1 MTVFGSLLSSRTNW
15 TRSSYRAAS
24 QRPTHRHDRNINDN
38 DNNNNNNGTSNNDNE
53 GSTTRSDGTGHHEQC
68 RTGARAGR
76 DQQRRRLLTVSQLPL
91 WMRDNDF
98 LRGSYRPQ
106 QPTIWSCVKTG
117 LFQLTNDSMNIYTH
131 LVGFLAM
138 LPLTYYLLVHATSL
152 STFSSLLSKLPPCTP
167 KALASTASFLFNS
180 TSATVTRADGGG
192 GDGDGDKALSDA
204 LRLYGLSGLSC
215 LLQEGNAINNNN
227 STTTT
232 IATATTTTIAATKT
246 QLLRVLREHKYAMT
260 PLLVAGIV
268 CLLFSTVFHMF
279 WVLSPAAMKRL
290 AKLDFSGIACLCLGH
305 GMTGLYYT
313 YYCSPTLA
321 QPFFI
326 MMTIAFLII
335 IPLIMTPRFATPQ
348 WRTVRGCAFGGLGA
362 LSLFPVMKA
371 LFYMRGTADVVAVAS
386 ALIAMAMYGIGGFIY
401 VSRFPECCRIGKHDR
416 FFASHQLMHMFVLGG
431 IATHLSGCYYLLH
444 LRVQYGCSM

>member
-1 MTVFGSLLSSRTNW
+1 MTVFGSLLSSRSNW
-15 TRSSYRAAS
+15 PRSYRATS
-24 QRPTHRHDRNINDN
+24 QRSTQRHDRNIND
-38 DNNNNNNGTSNNDNE
+38 SNNSNTSSRNNSDNE
-53 GSTTRSDGTGHHEQC
+53 GSTIRSDGTCNHEQC
-68 RTGARAGR
+68 RTSARGGR
-76 DQQRRRLLTVSQLPL
+76 DQQRRRLLTLSQLPL

-106 QPTIWSCVKTG
+106 QPTIWSCVTTG

-138 LPLTYYLLVHATSL
+138 IPLTYYLLVYATSL
-152 STFSSLLSKLPPCTP
+152 SSFSSILTKLPPCTP
-167 KALASTASFLFNS
+167 KALTSTASLLFNS

-192 GDGDGDKALSDA
+192 GGNGDDDKALSNA
-204 LRLYGLSGLSC
+204 LRLYGLSGISC
-215 LLQEGNAINNNN
+215 LLQEGNAISN
-227 STTTT
+227 SSTRTSVTT
-232 IATATTTTIAATKT
+232 ATATIIAATKT

-321 QPFFI
+321 QPFYI

-335 IPLIMTPRFATPQ
+335 IPLILTPRFATPQ

-371 LFYMRGTADVVAVAS
+371 LFHMRGTADVIAVAS

-401 VSRFPECCRIGKHDR
+401 VSRFPECCRVGKHDR

-431 IATHLSGCYYLLH
+431 IATHLSGCYYLLYM
-444 LRVQYGCSM
+444 RVQYGCLV